1 MPVTRRLPILIGSLG
16 ILACGGST
24 GEQATPAAAARS
36 SVTLTPGDL
45 AVATTVEL
53 ADGVTISGSL
63 EPVNTVQL
71 KTQVAGRITR
81 IHGDRGTA
89 VRRGQLLVEI
99 EAEGVRGQVANMRA
113 QVLAA
118 EADLALAR
126 QRLESARR
134 LHAAGAISDIDLKA
148 SEATYQAAEAQVAAA
163 KAMAT
168 TATENE
174 SHRRIVS
181 PIDGVISERLVEEG
195 EAVKDA
201 VAVLTVVDTRTLE
214 LAAQVGVDDA
224 MKVRVGAPVAFTLD
238 AVGGQSFGGRVAR
251 IDPRADP
258 ATRQVGIAS
267 RLPNP
272 GLRIVAGQFA
282 RGRVI
287 TGASRQVVAIPASA
301 VIDSAGTA
309 RVFVVAQDRLTRR
322 DITLGARDDA
332 RGLVAVTSGLAEGER
347 VLAASVAG
355 AAEGLSVTIAGDAAA
370 APKRTSPVSDTTAGR
385 KTGGS

>member
-1 MPVTRRLPILIGSLG
+1 MA
-16 ILACGGST
+16 ACGGGS
-24 GEQATPAAAARS
+24 EKPAAATPARTT
-36 SVTLTPGDL
+36 VTLTPGDL

-53 ADGVTISGSL
+53 AEGVAISGSL

-71 KTQVAGRITR
+71 KTQVAGRIR
-81 IHGDRGTA
+81 RVHADRGTA

-99 EAEGVRGQVANMRA
+99 EAEGVRGQVAIMRA
-113 QVLAA
+113 QVLSA
-118 EADLALAR
+118 EAYLALAR

-148 SEATYQAAEAQVAAA
+148 SEAAFQAADAQVAAA

-168 TATENE
+168 TAGENE
-174 SHRRIVS
+174 SHRNIVS
-181 PIDGVISERLVEEG
+181 PIDGVVSERFVEVG

-201 VAVLTVVDTRTLE
+201 VAVLTLVDTRTLE
-214 LAAQVGVDDA
+214 LEAQVGVDEA

-238 AVGGQSFGGRVAR
+238 AVSGQAFTGRVAR

-282 RGRVI
+282 RGRVV
-287 TGASRQVVAIPASA
+287 TGAARRVVAIPATA

-355 AAEGLSVTIAGDAAA
+355 AAEGLSVTIAGDTAA
-370 APKRTSPVSDTTAGR
+370 APKRTPPAADSASAR
-385 KTGGS
+385 KPGGA